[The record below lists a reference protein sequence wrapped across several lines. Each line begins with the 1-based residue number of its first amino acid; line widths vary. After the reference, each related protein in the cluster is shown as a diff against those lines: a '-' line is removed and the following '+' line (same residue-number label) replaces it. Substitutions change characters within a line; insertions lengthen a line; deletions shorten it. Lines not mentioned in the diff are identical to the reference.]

1 MHFKR
6 LSYVLSGLTLCGVAV
21 SSPAVAAS
29 AHEMAKQAEAS
40 MVVVGTLT
48 VAPNGSVSSYQLDNA
63 EELPAAV
70 SNLLQQAIPS
80 WQFDPMA
87 RDGKPVSVKSRMSL
101 RVVLHPL
108 GDKRYRLYLAGAYF
122 SADNKPLKSDAP
134 RRTQPRYP
142 KQAIRA
148 RVSGT
153 VYLALKVD
161 AQGHVIDAMAEQ
173 VNLRIAGDDH
183 EMERYRR
190 LLADSALEAARGWV
204 FDPQGFD
211 GAGDHYVMTPVSY
224 VLNVSPGAG
233 AHAMPGSPGHWDVY
247 VPGPRYAVP
256 WFDAGAMVAGSGD
269 ALPDGGVYLF
279 NASSPHLRSKLSGS

>member
-1 MHFKR
+1 MHFNR
-6 LSYVLSGLTLCGVAV
+6 LSYVLSGLMLCGVAV

-29 AHEMAKQAEAS
+29 AQEVARQAEAS

-48 VAPNGSVSSYQLDNA
+48 VAPNGSVSGYQLDNP
-63 EELPAAV
+63 ENLPAAV
-70 SNLLQQAIPS
+70 SNLLQQAIPT
-80 WQFDPMA
+80 WQFDPMV
-87 RDGKPVSVKSRMSL
+87 RDGKPVNVRSRMSL

-142 KQAIRA
+142 MQAIRD

-153 VYLALKVD
+153 VYLALKID
-161 AQGHVIDAMAEQ
+161 AQGHVMDAMVEQ

-183 EMERYRR
+183 QMERYRR
-190 LLADSALEAARGWV
+190 LLADPALEAARSWV
-204 FDPQGFD
+204 FDPRMFA
-211 GAGDHYVMTPVSY
+211 GAGDHYAMVPVSY
-224 VLNVSPGAG
+224 VLNVGPGAG
-233 AHAMPGSPGHWDVY
+233 AHAMPGSPGHWDLY

-256 WFDAGAMVAGSGD
+256 WLNTAAMVAGSGD
-269 ALPDGGVYLF
+269 ALPDDGVYLL

>member
-1 MHFKR
+1 
-6 LSYVLSGLTLCGVAV
+6 
-21 SSPAVAAS
+21 
-29 AHEMAKQAEAS
+29 
-40 MVVVGTLT
+40 
-48 VAPNGSVSSYQLDNA
+48 
-63 EELPAAV
+63 V

-80 WQFDPMA
+80 WQFDSMV
-87 RDGKPVSVKSRMSL
+87 RDGKPVSVRSRMSL

-122 SADNKPLKSDAP
+122 SADGKPLKSDVS

-161 AQGHVIDAMAEQ
+161 AQGRVIDAMAEQ

-204 FDPQGFD
+204 FDPRGFD

-224 VLNVSPGAG
+224 VLNVSPGA
-233 AHAMPGSPGHWDVY
+233 HSMPGSPGHWDVY
-247 VPGPRYAVP
+247 VPGPRHSVP
-256 WFDAGAMVAGSGD
+256 WFDAGTMVAGSGD
-269 ALPDGGVYLF
+269 AFPDGGVYLF
-279 NASSPHLRSKLSGS
+279 NAGGPHLKTKFSGS